1 MGRRVNGGTGTR
13 YSGARTASIA
23 PNRFAGRR
31 KPRILRIFFRLKH
44 PGAENAWKISKTPIV
59 LSVKPPV
66 FDRQDGNLDCAPF
79 GLVSSADG
87 ARSDPLL
94 MQLLAAFLDDIKLI
108 GFRIAEGLLQP
119 PGPSDLYSVRL
130 RGATQTEVQT

>member
-1 MGRRVNGGTGTR
+1 MLIKNSREGVARCVNGGTGTG
-13 YSGARTASIA
+13 S
-23 PNRFAGRR
+23 
-31 KPRILRIFFRLKH
+31 RLKH
-44 PGAENAWKISKTPIV
+44 PCAENAWKISKTPIV

-79 GLVSSADG
+79 GLVSSADA